1 MLTEHADMTT
11 IERSPRRL
19 LPDDEP
25 IRFIDEAGAPVE
37 ANGVEL
43 PAPDVLRGLY
53 RSMVIGRR
61 FDRQASALT
70 RQGRLAVYPSS
81 AGQEACQVGA
91 ARALGE
97 RDWLF
102 PTYRDSVALV
112 THGVPPVEVLELLR
126 GGWHCGY
133 DPHQYRAGPQCTPLA
148 TNAVHAVGLA
158 HAARLRG
165 DDVAAL
171 VFVGDGATSEGDA
184 HEAFNFAAVWG
195 APVVFLVQNNRW
207 AISVPLAKQSKAPT
221 LAHKAI
227 GYGIPGHHVDGNDAA
242 AMYAVTARALSE
254 ARAGHGPSL
263 VEGVTYRMDA
273 HTNADDATRYR
284 PDEEVDAWR
293 EHDPVARLAAL
304 LRESRHLDE
313 ATADAVDAEAEQL
326 AAHVRSRLGTDVHI
340 DPGEL
345 FAHVCAE
352 PDVRLREQAN
362 LLAEELASEREEV

>member
-1 MLTEHADMTT
+1 MTT
-11 IERSPRRL
+11 SKPTPRLPDGDPLRL
-19 LPDDEP
+19 L
-25 IRFIDEAGAPVE
+25 DEAGAPAAAE
-37 ANGVEL
+37 GVAL
-43 PAPDVLRGLY
+43 PDPEVLRRLH

-61 FDRQASALT
+61 FDRQATALT

-91 ARALGE
+91 VQALGE

-112 THGVPPVEVLELLR
+112 THGVPSVEVLELLR

-133 DPHQYRAGPQCTPLA
+133 DPFRYRAGPQCTPLA

-171 VFVGDGATSEGDA
+171 VFIGDGATSEGDA

-195 APVVFLVQNNRW
+195 APVVFFVQNNRW
-207 AISVPLAKQSKAPT
+207 AISVPLDKQSKAPT

-227 GYGIPGHHVDGNDAA
+227 GYGLPGHHVDGNDAA
-242 AMYAVTARALSE
+242 AVYAVTARALDA
-254 ARAGHGPSL
+254 ARAGEGPSL

-273 HTNADDATRYR
+273 HTNADDASRYR
-284 PDEEVDAWR
+284 PDDEVDAWR
-293 EHDPVARLAAL
+293 HRDPVERLAAQ
-304 LRESRHLDE
+304 LRESGHLDE
-313 ATADAVDAEAEQL
+313 AGAAAVDEEAEQL
-326 AAHVRSRLGTDVHI
+326 AAEVRAELGTDVRI
-340 DPGEL
+340 DPDEL
-345 FAHVCAE
+345 FAHVYAE
-352 PDVRLREQAN
+352 PRARLREQSS
-362 LLAEELASEREEV
+362 LLAEERAAEQEEV